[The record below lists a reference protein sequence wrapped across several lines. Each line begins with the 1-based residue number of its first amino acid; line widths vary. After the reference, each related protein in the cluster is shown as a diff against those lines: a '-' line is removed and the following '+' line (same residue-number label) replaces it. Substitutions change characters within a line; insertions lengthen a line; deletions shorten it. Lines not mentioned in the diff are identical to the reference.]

1 MVLVID
7 HGRPSHFCHPRG
19 NAIIKAITLLR
30 KWNGRP
36 ILGPLPITEIASLLP
51 HEAMKSERKQIQ
63 ESNLLADKIEQLAVK
78 LKKAMP
84 AILAVTVVAVLGL
97 LSYGLF
103 TSVKEKE
110 SAKGWTALYFAD
122 TDTADLT
129 AISTDYSST
138 TAGLWAKQ
146 TAADANMSSALEKVY
161 LDRDLAETFY
171 KEAIDQYQAVS
182 EKSSDPF
189 LSGRA
194 NFGLAQ
200 AFEGMGENEK
210 ALSTYRKVIT
220 NKTMGME
227 LIAEVTKRVAWLESK
242 SGEEFYTWY
251 KSSRASA
258 PVLNSKTPTTTPVP
272 AEPNMVFPD
281 QQLPTLVTP
290 APLEGTTPVEPTPDK
305 PATTPSEPATTPVP
319 EITTIDI
326 PPTNPGLPASVDS
339 PAAGLPKADDVPAD
353 KKP

>member
-1 MVLVID
+1 ME
-7 HGRPSHFCHPRG
+7 RQAYTWPP
-19 NAIIKAITLLR
+19 
-30 KWNGRP
+30 
-36 ILGPLPITEIASLLP
+36 PITEIASLLT

-84 AILAVTVVAVLGL
+84 AILAVTAVVVLGL

-122 TDTADLT
+122 TKTADLT
-129 AISTDYSST
+129 AISADYSST

-171 KEAIDQYQAVS
+171 KEAIAEYQAVA

-189 LSGRA
+189 LTGRA

-200 AFEGMGENEK
+200 ALEGMGENEK
-210 ALSTYRKVIT
+210 ALSAYRKVIT

-227 LIAEVTKRVAWLESK
+227 LITEVTKRVAWLESK

-258 PVLNSKTPTTTPVP
+258 PVLNTNPPLTTPLP
-272 AEPNMVFPD
+272 AEPNIVFPN
-281 QQLPTLVTP
+281 QQLPPVVVPAPSESTTP
-290 APLEGTTPVEPTPDK
+290 A
-305 PATTPSEPATTPVP
+305 ATAPSEQTTALVPAV
-319 EITTIDI
+319 TTIELPPANPAI
-326 PPTNPGLPASVDS
+326 PANTDLPAV
-339 PAAGLPKADDVPAD
+339 GLPKADDVPAD